1 MIKIGITGG
10 IGSGKSTV
18 CRLFAAK
25 GVPVYDSDAAAKRL
39 MTGILREPVE
49 AHFGAEAY
57 RNGELDRSYLAGIVF
72 RDPQALADLDAIVHP
87 AVMKDFEA
95 WAAVQ
100 QAPYV
105 VLESAI
111 LFEAGLESA
120 VDRVVAVLA
129 PDELRVERTC
139 RRDTCDAEEV
149 RRRIAAQADDDTL
162 CAKADY
168 TLVNVLETDLGSAV
182 DELDTRFR
190 HEAQRNDA

>member
-1 MIKIGITGG
+1 MMKIGITGC

-25 GVPVYDSDAAAKRL
+25 GIPVYDSDAAAKRL
-39 MTGILREPVE
+39 MAGPLRERVAARFGE
-49 AHFGAEAY
+49 AAY
-57 RNGELDRSYLAGIVF
+57 HGGELDRAFLAGIVF
-72 RDPQALADLDAIVHP
+72 CDAQALADLNAIVHP
-87 AVMKDFEA
+87 AVMRDFEA

-100 QAPYV
+100 KAPYV

-129 PDELRVERTC
+129 PAELRVERTC
-139 RRDTCDAEEV
+139 RRDGCDEDAV

-168 TLVNVLETDLGSAV
+168 ALVNVLESDLGPAV
-182 DELDTRFR
+182 DELDSRFR
-190 HEAQRNDA
+190 HEAGHDA

>member
-129 PDELRVERTC
+129 PVELRVERTC